1 MRKTL
6 NKKQI
11 DAIFEASTH
20 QSEACVALYRLAF
33 PEWDALKSIEGWP
46 GIGKEAGLYIIRKFM
61 EFDRKHHPDVLNGG
75 LWMNKGFSTH
85 EGADLGLGPW
95 ELCTDNCI
103 TSGGSNA
110 MLPGTNHRQGC

>member
-6 NKKQI
+6 NRKQI
-11 DAIFEASTH
+11 DAIFETSSH

-33 PEWDALKSIEGWP
+33 PDWDGIMSISGWP
-46 GIGKEAGLYIIRKFM
+46 GIGKEAGFYILRKFM

-75 LWMNKGFSTH
+75 LWMSKGFSTN
-85 EGADLGLGPW
+85 EGTDKGLGPW

-103 TSGGSNA
+103 ISS
-110 MLPGTNHRQGC
+110 